1 MKVKLII
8 SNFGIITMENKINEF
23 IQGKDIIDIKIQ
35 MYDKHM
41 IALIMYEGRGK
52 YES

>member
-1 MKVKLII
+1 
-8 SNFGIITMENKINEF
+8 MESKINDF

-35 MYDKHM
+35 MYDNHM
-41 IALIMYEGRGK
+41 VALIMYEGRGK